1 MGYRNDNTTNIAT
14 GNGAEPTMP
23 PLIIAYIRSHRRIHP
38 SVYCTKPYAATTT
51 TTTTT
56 TTATDMHVANAMRT
70 TIDVN
75 ARALYTCS
83 AEPETLYMVVSGK
96 HFNGACCFDYG
107 NAETDPFAMP
117 QRPGT
122 MESIYFGTN
131 CDPHHGCGTGTGPW
145 VRVHCR
151 R

>member
-1 MGYRNDNTTNIAT
+1 
-14 GNGAEPTMP
+14 
-23 PLIIAYIRSHRRIHP
+23 
-38 SVYCTKPYAATTT
+38 
-51 TTTTT
+51 
-56 TTATDMHVANAMRT
+56 MHVANAMQT

-75 ARALYTCS
+75 ARALHTWS